1 MKDLPKE
8 GQKKSHGSVIEPYK
22 DGMWQGWA
30 SFCHLT
36 FQCFSFMC
44 CNEVL
49 SRKKFANI
57 GQNNNSNS
65 SSPIAM

>member
-30 SFCHLT
+30 SFCHRT
-36 FQCFSFMC
+36 FHYFSFMC
-44 CNEVL
+44 CKESWKKGEVVIFIINVRYL
-49 SRKKFANI
+49 SWNYI
-57 GQNNNSNS
+57 L
-65 SSPIAM
+65 

>member
-22 DGMWQGWA
+22 DGMWQGLT
-30 SFCHLT
+30 SFCHRT
-36 FQCFSFMC
+36 FHYFSFMC
-44 CNEVL
+44 CNEDL
-49 SRKKFANI
+49 SRKSQK
-57 GQNNNSNS
+57 NNSNS

>member
-30 SFCHLT
+30 AASFCHLT
-36 FQCFSFMC
+36 FQYFSFMC

-49 SRKKFANI
+49 SRKSLQI
-57 GQNNNSNS
+57 
-65 SSPIAM
+65 